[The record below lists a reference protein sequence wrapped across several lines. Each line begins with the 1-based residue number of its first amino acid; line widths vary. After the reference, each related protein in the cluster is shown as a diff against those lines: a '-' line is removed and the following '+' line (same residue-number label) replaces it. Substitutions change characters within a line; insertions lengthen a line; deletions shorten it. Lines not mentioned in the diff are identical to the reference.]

1 MGSPIR
7 TLVFAS
13 IVLITFLF
21 AYLGFIGSYQQN
33 NNIVLNSTLKSQYQA
48 ILGNNT
54 QSSLFGLD
62 GYSSQANNQG
72 TQIGASS
79 TSLNTIG
86 MVAQFLSS
94 IPSIYTSVSQLTI
107 GTLGNIMGIN
117 LNFFQT
123 NLILLIVIIVVIGIL
138 SAIFLFPI

>member
-13 IVLITFLF
+13 IVLVTFLWS
-21 AYLGFIGSYQQN
+21 YIGFIGSYQLN
-33 NNIVLNSTLKSQYQA
+33 NNIPLNSTLKAQYQA
-48 ILGNNT
+48 IAGNNT
-54 QSSLFGLD
+54 QGSLFGLA
-62 GYSSQANNQG
+62 GLSSQSQNQG

-94 IPSIYTSVSQLTI
+94 IPSLYTTVSQLTI
-107 GTLGNIMGIN
+107 GSIGNMLGIN
-117 LNFFQT
+117 LGIFQT
-123 NLILLIVIIVVIGIL
+123 NLILLVVIIIVIGIL